1 MGYKRF
7 QKHRGNKKTVH
18 NQHKPFNPKKYGE
31 LWASIGFRHDWDRT
45 PQGDANGTVI
55 GKLVLGS
62 KEVELTFSE
71 TNKIIETL
79 RDAQHRY
86 NVGVRLGKSNMDAG
100 MRGVIY

>member
-31 LWASIGFRHDWDRT
+31 LWASIGFQHDWDRT
-45 PQGDANGTVI
+45 PQGDANGPVI

-62 KEVELTFSE
+62 FVYLF
-71 TNKIIETL
+71 TL
-79 RDAQHRY
+79 IKKS
-86 NVGVRLGKSNMDAG
+86 VRNFPNL
-100 MRGVIY
+100 I